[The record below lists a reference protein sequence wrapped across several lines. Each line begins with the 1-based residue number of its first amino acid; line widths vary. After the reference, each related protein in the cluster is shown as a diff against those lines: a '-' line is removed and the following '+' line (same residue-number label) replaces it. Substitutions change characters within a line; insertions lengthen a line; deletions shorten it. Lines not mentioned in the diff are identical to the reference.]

1 MCGENRGE
9 MKVTK
14 KLAAGMAA
22 ISAIVVLSGTSA
34 YAALSDSTLFQQ
46 VINAGVIST
55 FIGDANGVEVA
66 APSVVF
72 PAATVSNSVQT
83 SVGTYGTDSQRIYV
97 DNPGG
102 ANDGWTLSLAAT
114 GGPTATWSGTS
125 GTYPFNAAS
134 STLGQLTI
142 DPSVGT
148 VTATVGTNT
157 GISKGAAAT
166 FSGGT
171 NGPVNLLTA
180 GATADDINRVYLT
193 GVTASQT
200 IPASQPAGT
209 YTIDFTQTVAAV

>member
-1 MCGENRGE
+1 M
-9 MKVTK
+9 VITK
-14 KLAAGMAA
+14 KLSAGIAA
-22 ISAIVVLSGTSA
+22 ISAVVILSGTSA

-46 VINAGVIST
+46 VISAGTLST
-55 FIGDANGVEVA
+55 FIGDAAGVEVA

-72 PAATVSNSVQT
+72 PAQTVSNSVQT

-97 DNPGG
+97 DNPGAVTG
-102 ANDGWTLSLAAT
+102 TGTWTLSLAAT

-142 DPSVGT
+142 NPSVGT
-148 VTATVGTNT
+148 LTATVGTTT
-157 GISKGAAAT
+157 GITKGSAAT

-171 NGPVNLLTA
+171 NGPVTLLNA
-180 GATADDINRVYLT
+180 SSSADDINRVYLT
-193 GVTASQT
+193 GVSASQT

>member
-1 MCGENRGE
+1 